1 MESREP
7 MKTKDPNDPRSAM
20 RDLEWDNY
28 YDSET
33 RILHANWDEGFFSN
47 CSTALWA
54 LADLAAEGIVPERI
68 SMGRGWDKYCDRSQ
82 DRSLDLYPVFFQ
94 RDERL
99 GEFVGRSV
107 SGRSWPGDHHRRYA
121 LTKIRDW
128 KAFVDYWFTP
138 SETVQKLE
146 RDISRSYEFDAVST
160 VGIFYRGTD
169 KDSEVS
175 ISPVENYVE
184 FVKFLLKD
192 KAKYRIF
199 IQTDQWQV
207 RERFKEVFGNRCFAL
222 EEMPVTRGK
231 MGLHF
236 LPDEELAMDR
246 IRFGMQ
252 VLSVTRMLAKCDT
265 LINCTGNMA
274 WWAALY
280 RGNTEKMY
288 QFDENSRF
296 ADPKGRDF
304 TRNPLKRV
312 VRSTKD
318 FFRF

>member
-1 MESREP
+1 
-7 MKTKDPNDPRSAM
+7 MKTKNPNNPRKGM
-20 RDLEWDNY
+20 RDLEFDNY
-28 YDSET
+28 YDPQG

-68 SMGRGWDKYCDRSQ
+68 SMDRGWDKYCDRIQ

-94 RDERL
+94 RNESL

-146 RDISRSYEFDAVST
+146 RDISRKYEFDPAKT
-160 VGIFYRGTD
+160 IGFYYRGTD
-169 KDSEVS
+169 KTREVS
-175 ISPVENYVE
+175 ISSLEDYL
-184 FVKFLLKD
+184 KFALIISQD
-192 KAKYRIF
+192 KPNHKIY
-199 IQTDQWQV
+199 IQTDQSQV
-207 RERFKEVFGNRCFAL
+207 QEAFKNTFGDRFFAVK
-222 EEMPVTRGK
+222 EMPVTSGK
-231 MGLHF
+231 VGFHF
-236 LPDEELAMDR
+236 LSDDKLNMTRLD
-246 IRFGMQ
+246 FGALGL
-252 VLSVTRMLAKCDT
+252 VVTRMLAKCDT

-288 QFDENSRF
+288 QFDENGCF